1 MSKATNQAPETL
13 EPAETAQTDN
23 QAENNT
29 QETEKNMT
37 NPEAAAHVKPE
48 LELVDLFV
56 ERDPSDENPNL
67 VICVNGKNFVMPRGQ
82 VSKVPKYIKDEY
94 DRAKRAQYKADQTA
108 AEMRGIKA
116 AQ

>member
-1 MSKATNQAPETL
+1 MEKEHTK
-13 EPAETAQTDN
+13 
-23 QAENNT
+23 
-29 QETEKNMT
+29 ETEKT
-37 NPEAAAHVKPE
+37 KENPESAAHVKPE

-94 DRAKRAQYKADQTA
+94 DRAKRAQYKADQTV
-108 AEMRGIKA
+108 AEMKGIKA
-116 AQ
+116 AK

>member
-1 MSKATNQAPETL
+1 MARATTQAHENL
-13 EPAETAQTDN
+13 APAETAETTN

-29 QETEKNMT
+29 QETEKAMT
-37 NPEAAAHVKPE
+37 NPEAAAPVNPE

-82 VSKVPKYIKDEY
+82 VSRVPKYIKDEY
-94 DRAKRAQYKADQTA
+94 DRAKRAQYKADQTV
-108 AEMRGIKA
+108 AERKGIKA
-116 AQ
+116 AN

>member
-1 MSKATNQAPETL
+1 MAKE
-13 EPAETAQTDN
+13 QTK
-23 QAENNT
+23 
-29 QETEKNMT
+29 ETENTME
-37 NPEAAAHVKPE
+37 NPESAAPVKPE

-94 DRAKRAQYKADQTA
+94 DRAKRAQYKADQTV
-108 AEMRGIKA
+108 AEMKGIKA
-116 AQ
+116 AK

>member
-1 MSKATNQAPETL
+1 MAKATNHEPETN
-13 EPAETAQTDN
+13 D
-23 QAENNT
+23 
-29 QETEKNMT
+29 QETEKAMT
-37 NPEAAAHVKPE
+37 NPEADAPVKPE

-82 VSKVPKYIKDEY
+82 VSRVPKYIKDEY
-94 DRAKRAQYKADQTA
+94 DRAKRAQYKADQTV
-108 AEMRGIKA
+108 AEMKGIKA

>member
-1 MSKATNQAPETL
+1 MARAT
-13 EPAETAQTDN
+13 N

-29 QETEKNMT
+29 QETEKAMP
-37 NPEAAAHVKPE
+37 NPEAAAPVKPE

-82 VSKVPKYIKDEY
+82 VSRVPKYIKDEY
-94 DRAKRAQYKADQTA
+94 DRAKRAQYKADQTV
-108 AEMRGIKA
+108 AEMKGIKA
-116 AQ
+116 AN